1 VQTTTFLY
9 SHRSIQRF
17 LESVLA
23 STSVIIN
30 CTYRPFLVLDGR
42 NFTLALA
49 VVLFGVVSELPDPS
63 LGVFVERSPDRWDG
77 PVGHGFGGSGMG
89 GTAAVFTFDAALA
102 NKSLRSD
109 DQ

>member
-1 VQTTTFLY
+1 
-9 SHRSIQRF
+9 
-17 LESVLA
+17 VLA
-23 STSVIIN
+23 SASVIIN
-30 CTYRPFLVLDGR
+30 CTYRPFLVPDGC
-42 NFTLALA
+42 NFALALA
-49 VVLFGVVSELPDPS
+49 VVLFVVVSDPPDPS

>member
-1 VQTTTFLY
+1 M
-9 SHRSIQRF
+9 
-17 LESVLA
+17 LA
-23 STSVIIN
+23 SASVIIN
-30 CTYRPFLVLDGR
+30 CTYRPFLVPDGC

-49 VVLFGVVSELPDPS
+49 IVLFVVVSDPPNPS
-63 LGVFVERSPDRWDG
+63 LGMFVERSPDRWDG

-89 GTAAVFTFDAALA
+89 GTAAVFTFDAVLA